1 MDREPSLCGGTYNN
15 TIDMDEFFYTHHTAE
30 EIYERYIG
38 QDVVVFFEDMKG
50 TSRRNVGRIT
60 GICGDVIHMDNPQTG
75 WIGSINC
82 SMCRIANVSSLAG
95 WGEMRILENK

>member
-1 MDREPSLCGGTYNN
+1 MDREPSLCGGTNNN
-15 TIDMDEFFYTHHTAE
+15 TIDMEEFFYTHHTAE

-38 QDVVVFFEDMKG
+38 QDVVIFFEDMKG